1 MFLGRLVTVA
11 ALAAGGYWLKKKMG
25 PSARQ
30 GTGELSF
37 AQDSIEVDVPIS
49 TAYNQWTQF
58 EEFPRFMQD
67 VEEVRQVDDTH
78 LHWRANIAGKPVE
91 WDSEIT
97 TQIPDRRISWRS
109 TSGPSNS
116 GAVTFDRVTDNR
128 TRITLRMSY
137 RAPGLVEKVGDALG
151 AVRIELSGN
160 LHRFADFIQDRQRET
175 GAWRGTVGGGTTMA
189 GGSGGGTTAAA
200 TSSTTSSGA
209 EGSGD
214 RFGATS
220 SDPRGVNF
228 P

>member
-1 MFLGRLVTVA
+1 MILGRLATVA

-25 PSARQ
+25 SQTSR

-67 VEEVRQVDDTH
+67 VEEVRQIDDTH
-78 LHWRANIAGKPVE
+78 LHWRARIAGKPVE

-109 TSGPSNS
+109 TSGPPNS
-116 GAVTFDRVTDNR
+116 GAVSFDRVTGNR

-137 RAPGLVEKVGDALG
+137 RAPGVAEKIGDALG
-151 AVRIELSGN
+151 AVRMELSGN
-160 LHRFADFIQDRQRET
+160 LHRFADFIQSRQHET
-175 GAWRGTVGGGTTMA
+175 GAWRGTVGGAASASDA
-189 GGSGGGTTAAA
+189 GRAQPA
-200 TSSTTSSGA
+200 
-209 EGSGD
+209 
-214 RFGATS
+214 
-220 SDPRGVNF
+220 
-228 P
+228 

>member
-58 EEFPRFMQD
+58 EEFPNFMKD
-67 VEEVRQVDDTH
+67 VEEVRQLDDTH

-116 GAVTFDRVTDNR
+116 GAVSFDRVTDNR

-137 RAPGLVEKVGDALG
+137 RAPGLAEKVGDALG
-151 AVRIELSGN
+151 VVRAELSGN

>member
-1 MFLGRLVTVA
+1 MILRKLATIA

-25 PSARQ
+25 PATSP

-37 AQDSIEVDVPIS
+37 VQDSIEVDVPIG

-58 EEFPRFMQD
+58 EEFPRFMKD

-78 LHWRANIAGKPVE
+78 LHWRANIAGQPVE

-109 TSGPSNS
+109 TSGPPNS
-116 GAVTFDRVTDNR
+116 GAVTFDRVTDER

-137 RAPGLVEKVGDALG
+137 RAPGLLEKVGDALG

-160 LHRFADFIQDRQRET
+160 LKRFADFIEARQRET
-175 GAWRGTVGGGTTMA
+175 GAWRGTVAA
-189 GGSGGGTTAAA
+189 GVSSGDGTAAA
-200 TSSTTSSGA
+200 AAKGTASTS
-209 EGSGD
+209 
-214 RFGATS
+214 
-220 SDPRGVNF
+220 GVG
-228 P
+228 PI

>member
-1 MFLGRLVTVA
+1 MLLRRLATVA

-25 PSARQ
+25 PNVGR
-30 GTGELSF
+30 GPGELSF
-37 AQDSIEVDVPIS
+37 VQDSIEIDVPIS

-58 EEFPRFMQD
+58 EEFPRFMKD
-67 VEEVRQVDDTH
+67 VEEVRQIDDTH

-91 WDSEIT
+91 WNSEIT

-109 TSGPSNS
+109 TSGPPNS
-116 GAVTFDRVTDNR
+116 GAVTFDRVTDHR
-128 TRITLRMSY
+128 TRVTLRMSY
-137 RAPGLVEKVGDALG
+137 RAPGIAEKVGDALG
-151 AVRIELSGN
+151 VVRAELSGN

-220 SDPRGVNF
+220 TDPRGVNF